1 MDASKNLKRF
11 GDTSTVCIFGKDVL
25 EEVELGGL
33 DDEEED
39 IPAVGLEDEEEFLF
53 DRDEVNILVLLS
65 SLSCFN
71 YYCKFMQCRTK
82 AMISCLK
89 RKSFP
94 LEIMLKYNPFGWLA
108 CYSIYGEKTLWEL
121 IVYIYLSMH
130 DIVNLVISIC

>member
-11 GDTSTVCIFGKDVL
+11 GDTSTGDAVFDASQYAFFGKDVL

-94 LEIMLKYNPFGWLA
+94 LEIMLKYNPFGVIL
-108 CYSIYGEKTLWEL
+108 CFFFPSIFPEQRDATTF
-121 IVYIYLSMH
+121 
-130 DIVNLVISIC
+130 N